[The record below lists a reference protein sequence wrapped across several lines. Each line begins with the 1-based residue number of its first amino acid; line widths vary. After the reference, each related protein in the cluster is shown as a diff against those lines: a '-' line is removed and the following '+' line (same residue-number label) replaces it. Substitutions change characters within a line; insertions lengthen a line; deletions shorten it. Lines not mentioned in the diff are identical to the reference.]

1 MSPTVAIPK
10 RKLGKTGLEV
20 TVLGMGGAPL
30 GGLFQDLTDEQ
41 GAEAVKEGFKQ
52 GINFFDT
59 SPYYGVTRSEIVMGH
74 GLKGLPRDQVIL
86 ATKVGRYDK
95 AKFDFSAA
103 TVTQSVHDSLKRL
116 QVEYIDLIQTHDIE
130 FGDLDQVVNETLPAL
145 VKLREQGLV
154 RFIGITG
161 LPLKIFP
168 YILDRVP
175 AGTVDTVL
183 SYCHYSLN
191 DQTLADMIP
200 YLKEKNVGI
209 INASALSMG
218 LLTDQGPYDW
228 HPAPQKLKEACRKA
242 AKVCGEQGVS
252 LRRLALQE
260 AVKNS
265 DMSTQLVGMGSVQE
279 VQSNV
284 QTVLEGLG
292 LVENKTAKQDAAAL
306 KEVQSIL
313 KPTHGVTWPS
323 GKPENEGG
331 YGAIFLDN

>member
-41 GAEAVKEGFKQ
+41 GAEAVKEAFKQ

-242 AKVCGEQGVS
+242 AKTCGEQGVS

-260 AVKNS
+260 AINNS
-265 DMSTQLVGMGSVQE
+265 DMSTQLVGMGSIQE

-292 LVENKTAKQDAAAL
+292 LVENKTTKQDAAAL

-313 KPTHGVTWPS
+313 RPTHGVTWPS
-323 GKPENEGG
+323 GKPVNEGG

>member
-1 MSPTVAIPK
+1 MPSATIPK
-10 RKLGKTGLEV
+10 RKLGRTGLEV

-30 GGLFQDLTDEQ
+30 GGLFEDLSDEQ
-41 GAEAVKEGFKQ
+41 GAECVKEAFRQ

-59 SPYYGVTRSEIVMGH
+59 SPYYGVTRSETVMGR
-74 GLKGLPRDQVIL
+74 GLQNLPRDQIIL

-103 TVTQSVHDSLKRL
+103 SVTQSVHDSLKRL
-116 QVEYIDLIQTHDIE
+116 QVDYIDLIQTHDIE
-130 FGDLDQVVNETLPAL
+130 FGHLDQVVNETLPAL
-145 VKLREQGLV
+145 VKLKEQGLV

-191 DQTLADMIP
+191 DQTLADMVP
-200 YLKEKNVGI
+200 YLKEKGVGI

-228 HPAPQKLKEACRKA
+228 HPAPQQLKDACRKA
-242 AKVCGEQGVS
+242 AKCCSDQGVS
-252 LRRLALQE
+252 LRKLALQE

-265 DMSTQLVGMGSVQE
+265 DMATQLVGMGTIQE

-284 QTVLEGLG
+284 QTVLEALG
-292 LVENKTAKQDAAAL
+292 LVENKTASQDAAAL
-306 KEVQSIL
+306 KEVHVLIMVCCFLREESQTHSIFSICNC
-313 KPTHGVTWPS
+313 P
-323 GKPENEGG
+323 
-331 YGAIFLDN
+331 